1 MKAIDLTHIITED
14 MPVYP
19 GTEPPKLTPANS
31 YERDGFKET
40 LLSLYT
46 HTGTHIDPPA
56 HIFPDG
62 RALDVFPPE
71 QFIGKALVIDCRGI
85 KAGGAITL
93 SHIEDTARRRVRR
106 ISCSLTWA
114 GTGFGGRRRISAT
127 IPALTMRPSAL

>member
-31 YERDGFKET
+31 YEKDGFKEP

-46 HTGTHIDPPA
+46 HPGTHIDPPA

-62 RALDVFPPE
+62 RTLDEFPPE

-93 SHIEDTARRRVRR
+93 SHIERYGAKAGKADFLLLSPGLAQALGDGGVFRRL
-106 ISCSLTWA
+106 SL
-114 GTGFGGRRRISAT
+114 
-127 IPALTMRPSAL
+127 P

>member
-62 RALDVFPPE
+62 RTLDEFPPE
-71 QFIGKALVIDCRGI
+71 QFIGKALVIS
-85 KAGGAITL
+85 K
-93 SHIEDTARRRVRR
+93 DTARRRVRR

>member
-46 HTGTHIDPPA
+46 HTRQRTFSPMG
-56 HIFPDG
+56 G
-62 RALDVFPPE
+62 RWTSS
-71 QFIGKALVIDCRGI
+71 RR
-85 KAGGAITL
+85 
-93 SHIEDTARRRVRR
+93 SSSSARRW
-106 ISCSLTWA
+106 S
-114 GTGFGGRRRISAT
+114 
-127 IPALTMRPSAL
+127 

>member
-62 RALDVFPPE
+62 GRWTSS
-71 QFIGKALVIDCRGI
+71 RR
-85 KAGGAITL
+85 
-93 SHIEDTARRRVRR
+93 SSSSARRW
-106 ISCSLTWA
+106 S
-114 GTGFGGRRRISAT
+114 
-127 IPALTMRPSAL
+127 

>member
-56 HIFPDG
+56 HISPMGG
-62 RALDVFPPE
+62 RWTSS
-71 QFIGKALVIDCRGI
+71 RR
-85 KAGGAITL
+85 
-93 SHIEDTARRRVRR
+93 SSSSARRW
-106 ISCSLTWA
+106 S
-114 GTGFGGRRRISAT
+114 
-127 IPALTMRPSAL
+127 

>member
-56 HIFPDG
+56 
-62 RALDVFPPE
+62 
-71 QFIGKALVIDCRGI
+71 
-85 KAGGAITL
+85 
-93 SHIEDTARRRVRR
+93 

>member
-31 YERDGFKET
+31 YEKDGFKET

-62 RALDVFPPE
+62 RTLDEFP
-71 QFIGKALVIDCRGI
+71 A
-85 KAGGAITL
+85 
-93 SHIEDTARRRVRR
+93 ARRSTRSPPRSSSARR
-106 ISCSLTWA
+106 WS
-114 GTGFGGRRRISAT
+114 
-127 IPALTMRPSAL
+127 